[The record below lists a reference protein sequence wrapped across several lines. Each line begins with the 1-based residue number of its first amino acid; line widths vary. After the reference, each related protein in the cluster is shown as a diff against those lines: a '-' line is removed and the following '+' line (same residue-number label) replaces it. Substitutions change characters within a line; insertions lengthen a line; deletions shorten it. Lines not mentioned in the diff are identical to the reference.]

1 MFRLIPTISHTI
13 HKNGKIACMNGILM
27 VNVAKYTSPMDPM
40 GFEQI
45 YVFKPGFVGFQP
57 AKIRMVRWTSWLIGW
72 QPRVSGNIRGCRNQ
86 TLSGVVPPSYT
97 GTWNPKWLLFWFPG
111 WGPLFW
117 RVDLQTYSSHLGSR
131 YMVVSFFLVYF
142 HPYPLRWS
150 NLTIFLDGLKPPST
164 HRSKWSIMKGLYE
177 TNQ

>member
-45 YVFKPGFVGFQP
+45 YVFKPGFRWFP
-57 AKIRMVRWTSWLIGW
+57 ASPKSGW
-72 QPRVSGNIRGCRNQ
+72 FDELLGSSVDKPRVSGNIRGCRNQ
-86 TLSGVVPPSYT
+86 NFKWGCTTQLYSYLK
-97 GTWNPKWLLFWFPG
+97 PKWLLFWFPG

-131 YMVVSFFLVYF
+131 YMVVSFFLGYF

-150 NLTIFLDGLKPPST
+150 NLTIFF
-164 HRSKWSIMKGLYE
+164 
-177 TNQ
+177 